1 MDLRQIM
8 FTLASSSGGWRYR
21 LDGLQKSTKVVGPG
35 FNLIGCSPEVLRVGE
50 HHFMKSGLERLR
62 VARELPWSVARS
74 SSAVE
79 LVAVLV
85 LLVLI

>member
-1 MDLRQIM
+1 M
-8 FTLASSSGGWRYR
+8 
-21 LDGLQKSTKVVGPG
+21 
-35 FNLIGCSPEVLRVGE
+35 IGCSPEALRVGE
-50 HHFMKSGLERLR
+50 HHFMKSGLERRR